1 MLNTRI
7 CGFYKCPTANSVKSG
22 RFAATRHLKYRN
34 SCIGDLSRGRTHP
47 GGIKYNPL
55 SLVCIV
61 VAVCACNECISE
73 GYFSL
78 ILLTLS
84 ERAVIKVPYTSTPIN
99 LLFNCSYDGL

>member
-1 MLNTRI
+1 MIFCLSAVLIPLLLEET
-7 CGFYKCPTANSVKSG
+7 TAAPSHNPPE
-22 RFAATRHLKYRN
+22 
-34 SCIGDLSRGRTHP
+34 D